1 LMAVP
6 PRSTPATTSTGLSS
20 SLDVYAAQLSRI
32 GATGPLGP
40 EFEGGRNLDVE
51 IFADAETPMVGDQK
65 ADPPT
70 YAA

>member
-1 LMAVP
+1 MFTLLSLAELE
-6 PRSTPATTSTGLSS
+6 RPAHW
-20 SLDVYAAQLSRI
+20 A
-32 GATGPLGP
+32 PK
-40 EFEGGRNLDVE
+40 FEGGRNLDVE

>member
-1 LMAVP
+1 V
-6 PRSTPATTSTGLSS
+6 SS
-20 SLDVYAAQLSRI
+20 SLDVDAAQLSRI

-51 IFADAETPMVGDQK
+51 IFADAETLRVGGQK